1 MSSSYVLFLVIFII
15 LMAFFAYIGTRN
27 GLIRSFYSF
36 LRIGIPMLL
45 SGIIVKISHL
55 ISKVE
60 LVSFIIGGIGTVIFF
75 LVLRGVIGGKVDSN
89 KYRNQKKGI
98 LDYFL
103 GFIIGAAQ
111 GWLIIGFFVI
121 YLNYFQI
128 IKIQEIIP
136 SLYQAIIKPL
146 QWILF
151 FKFNS

>member
-1 MSSSYVLFLVIFII
+1 MSTSYVVFLVIFII
-15 LMAFFAYIGTRN
+15 LMALFAYFGTRN
-27 GLIRSFYSF
+27 GVLKSVYSF

-60 LVSFIIGGIGTVIFF
+60 LVSFIIGGIGTVIFY
-75 LVLRGVIGGKVDSN
+75 LVLRGVIGGKTENN
-89 KYRNQKKGI
+89 KNKKKGI
-98 LDYFL
+98 VDYFL
-103 GFIIGAAQ
+103 GFIIGAAE
-111 GWLIIGFFVI
+111 GWLIIGFVTI

-136 SLYQAIIKPL
+136 SLYQAIVKPL

-151 FKFNS
+151 FKFNG